1 MKMSSLINL
10 RKQSLALIELL
21 FLRVL
26 KASHIF
32 LFLVYLLVSHFAV
45 AQNPDRQPGQRDR
58 QQRPGS
64 TEQND
69 QNGTRQSR
77 RGSGILD
84 DSTTLV
90 YGPTTTEYTYLTN
103 IKYNQL
109 KFQTIDTIL
118 TDLERFTLR
127 DRSGQTYQDL
137 GNDGTAL
144 WSTFY
149 ELPESIGLQPGY
161 NAYDPYVKNPE
172 DFRYYDT
179 KSPFIDLYAG
189 LGGIGR
195 SLVDFDFARNV
206 RPHWNVGFGIQQ
218 LTSDKQ
224 IGPLQNEGD
233 RNALSNTMD
242 FFSYYH
248 SKDNKYTFIVNLMR
262 FDHSVV
268 ETGGVEVGEDT
279 TRNALFQYEDA
290 IIKLYNA
297 QNSDLRLQLHQY
309 QEYKRS
315 EFMEFYWETLYKR
328 QTNEFTDF
336 LLSDSPDYY
345 EVFLIA
351 EDSTQE
357 KSEYRELKNEIGI
370 KGNISK
376 FFYNLYVKRRDI
388 AFNYRFY
395 RPQGG
400 PVAEN
405 YGGARLRFDLNER
418 NNLDGHFEFLQG
430 GNYKFSGVL
439 NNPLFEVSY
448 RSSLYEPTFLQSDYF
463 GNHYEWH
470 NDFQSTF
477 ANQINGRLKL
487 NFQFGAIQPKVS
499 LSTID
504 NYVYFG
510 YDRRPAQ
517 TNDGLLISTYGAD
530 LSLHFNNTL
539 HFVVDARYTLVGGGA
554 KSLYRVPELFLNGKL
569 YYEGKWFNNFMPVQV
584 GINFYQRSAYFA
596 NDYDP
601 ITQQFFLQDDYLL
614 EDYLAADLF
623 FNLRVDKV
631 RIFVKMTHINQGN
644 GNDGYQIT
652 PFYPG
657 QQRVFDLGV
666 RWLFFD

>member
-1 MKMSSLINL
+1 M
-10 RKQSLALIELL
+10 AG
-21 FLRVL
+21 
-26 KASHIF
+26 HI
-32 LFLVYLLVSHFAV
+32 AV
-45 AQNPDRQPGQRDR
+45 AQDRDP
-58 QQRPGS
+58 QQRRD
-64 TEQND
+64 TDNQEEQE
-69 QNGTRQSR
+69 GPRRSR

-84 DSTTLV
+84 DSTKLV
-90 YGPTTTEYTYLTN
+90 YGPTTTKYTYLAN
-103 IKYNQL
+103 IKYNQT
-109 KFQTIDTIL
+109 KFNTIDTIL
-118 TDLERFTLR
+118 TDVERFTVR
-127 DRSGQTYQDL
+127 DRSGNTYQDL
-137 GNDGTAL
+137 GNNGTAM

-149 ELPESIGLQPGY
+149 ELPQNIGLQSGY

-189 LGGIGR
+189 LGGTGR
-195 SLVDFDFARNV
+195 SIVDFNFARNV
-206 RPHWNVGFGIQQ
+206 KPHWNVGFGIQR

-233 RNALSNTMD
+233 RNAVSSTLN
-242 FFSYYH
+242 FFNYYH
-248 SKDNKYTFIVNLMR
+248 SQDNKYTLIANIMY
-262 FDHSVV
+262 FDHEVI

-290 IIKLYNA
+290 ILKLYNA
-297 QNSDLRLQLHQY
+297 NSSDLRMQIHQY
-309 QEYKRS
+309 QEYKNS

-328 QTNEFTDF
+328 QTNEYTDF
-336 LLSDSPDYY
+336 PLSETPDYY
-345 EVFLIA
+345 DVFLIS

-357 KSEYRELKNEIGI
+357 KSEFRELKNEIGI
-370 KGNISK
+370 KGTISK

-388 AFNYRFY
+388 AFNYRFL

-400 PVAEN
+400 PVSEN
-405 YGGARLRFDLNER
+405 YGGVRLRFDLDER
-418 NNLDGHFEFLQG
+418 NNLDGHFEYLQG
-430 GNYKFSGVL
+430 GNYRFIGIL

-448 RSSLYEPTFLQSDYF
+448 QSSRYVPTFLQSDYF

-487 NFQFGAIQPKVS
+487 NFDFGTIQPKIS

-510 YDRRPAQ
+510 LDRIPAQ
-517 TNDGLLISTYGAD
+517 ATDGLLISSYGAD
-530 LSLHFNNTL
+530 VHVHLNNTVHL
-539 HFVVDARYTLVGGGA
+539 TVDARYTVVGGEA
-554 KSLYRVPELFLNGKL
+554 KSLYRVPELFMNGKL

-614 EDYLAADLF
+614 ENYLAADLF

-631 RIFVKMTHINQGN
+631 RIFAKMTHINQP
-644 GNDGYQIT
+644 GNDGYQVT

-657 QQRVFDLGV
+657 QPSVFDLGI